1 MKDVIENYLN
11 ENAKLTIST
20 DKMAVYLSLS
30 PWAEGE
36 KPEKQDL
43 VSFLGEQN
51 ITTGIRLGSIE
62 KMLSEQIFYKN
73 VLVAR
78 GREKQDGDDGW
89 LEYMVD
95 VSERGAKPK
104 ILEDGSVDYRSVGEI
119 EVIEA
124 GTVIAVYHPATSG
137 VDGLTVYGEET
148 KAKPGKPIPKMA
160 GEGFVVSEDGTVYT
174 STIRGRVCLK
184 NNKLSVSKVYEVLG
198 DVDYLTGNI
207 DFNGDIIIHGS
218 VSAGMRIR
226 ALGSLSI
233 NGHVE
238 AAELIAGS
246 DVILKAGMQ
255 GAGTGT
261 IFSGGN
267 VEGRFFEQAKI
278 SALGSVK
285 ANSMLN
291 CTVDAGDSIYVNGR
305 FGAIIGGS
313 VRALKTVSATM
324 YGNVSNVKTDVSVGV
339 DPSITTELSK
349 MHNELRAM
357 EKDCK
362 KLVDAIE
369 KIDLFLQNQA
379 SKELLNKKLSLSR
392 ILKDKR
398 GELAKLKAKR
408 EDWMEKVEMSAHSKI
423 VVDKMMHEGTIL
435 HINSASKTI
444 RGESTYNVT
453 WKLVDN
459 EICMTSNL

>member
-1 MKDVIENYLN
+1 MKDAIETYLN
-11 ENAKLTIST
+11 ENAKLTVST
-20 DKMAVYLSLS
+20 DKMTAYLSLS
-30 PWAEGE
+30 PWIAGSE
-36 KPEKQDL
+36 PEKQDL
-43 VSFLGEQN
+43 ITFLNEN
-51 ITTGIRLGSIE
+51 EITTGVRVGSLD
-62 KMLSEQIFYKN
+62 KMLKEKIFYKN
-73 VLVAR
+73 VLIAR

-104 ILEDGSVDYRSVGEI
+104 ILEDGTVDYRSIGEI
-119 EVIEA
+119 EVVEA
-124 GTVIAVYHPATSG
+124 GTVIAIYHPATSG
-137 VDGLTVYGEET
+137 VDGITVYGEEI
-148 KAKPGKPIPKMA
+148 KARPGRQLPKMV
-160 GEGFVVSEDGTVYT
+160 GEGFVISEDGTTYT

-184 NNKLSVSKVYEVLG
+184 NNKLSVSKIYEVLG

-207 DFNGDIIIHGS
+207 DFNGDIIIHGT
-218 VSAGMRIR
+218 VAAGMRIR
-226 ALGSLSI
+226 AMGSLSI

-238 AAELIAGS
+238 AAELIAGG

-255 GAGTGT
+255 GAGTGS
-261 IFSGGN
+261 IYSGGN

-278 SALGSVK
+278 SALGSVV

-291 CTVDAGDSIYVNGR
+291 CTVEAGDSISVNGR
-305 FGAIIGGS
+305 FGAIIGGT
-313 VRALKTVSATM
+313 VRALNTISATM
-324 YGNVSNVKTDVSVGV
+324 YGNMSNVKTDVSVGV

-349 MHNELRAM
+349 MHNELRVM
-357 EKDCK
+357 DKDCK
-362 KLVDAIE
+362 KLEDAIE
-369 KIDLFLQNQA
+369 KIDLFLQTQA

-398 GELAKLKAKR
+398 AELMKLKQKR
-408 EDWMEKVEMSAHSKI
+408 EEWMEKLEISARSKI
-423 VVDKMMHEGTIL
+423 VVDKMMHEGTVL

-453 WKLVDN
+453 WRLVDN